1 MVRRVSAIGGDDKI
15 LQPMTNLITTYRTL
29 NSASATMFPPF
40 PESTLHKLVAM
51 TSTLPNLDVK
61 SVLRRYFPVH
71 LHTDAS
77 LSERSESVAKKF
89 LQENE
94 KNISEFSLES
104 SPKQNSISVNFENGV
119 KSSVPVRSL
128 RVFEREAREFQS
140 FHTIIS
146 LTSTY
151 IIRTSL
157 EQQRS
162 NVHSNITNTRT
173 QVHFP
178 HALSDVVRAVPTK
191 SFSEALHAIT
201 LDHCFG
207 RHVLVYVL
215 CERGVREFKLLF
227 VSVVTRISLVI
238 SHS

>member
-104 SPKQNSISVNFENGV
+104 SPKENSISVNFENGV

-128 RVFEREAREFQS
+128 RARS
-140 FHTIIS
+140 ARISIIS
-146 LTSTY
+146 HNY
-151 IIRTSL
+151 ITHIHLYHKNITRTAALQCTLKYYEYSNTGTFSSCSLRRCESSSHKEFLRSASCDNVGSLFRTS
-157 EQQRS
+157 RAC
-162 NVHSNITNTRT
+162 VR
-173 QVHFP
+173 
-178 HALSDVVRAVPTK
+178 VVRAW
-191 SFSEALHAIT
+191 SS
-201 LDHCFG
+201 
-207 RHVLVYVL
+207 
-215 CERGVREFKLLF
+215 
-227 VSVVTRISLVI
+227 RI
-238 SHS
+238 

>member
-104 SPKQNSISVNFENGV
+104 SPKENSISVNFENGV

-128 RVFEREAREFQS
+128 RARS
-140 FHTIIS
+140 ARISIIS
-146 LTSTY
+146 
-151 IIRTSL
+151 
-157 EQQRS
+157 
-162 NVHSNITNTRT
+162 
-173 QVHFP
+173 HF
-178 HALSDVVRAVPTK
+178 H
-191 SFSEALHAIT
+191 
-201 LDHCFG
+201 
-207 RHVLVYVL
+207 
-215 CERGVREFKLLF
+215 
-227 VSVVTRISLVI
+227 
-238 SHS
+238 

>member
-51 TSTLPNLDVK
+51 TSTLPNVDVK

-71 LHTDAS
+71 LSTDVS
-77 LSERSESVAKKF
+77 LSERSESVATKF

-104 SPKQNSISVNFENGV
+104 SSKENCITVNFENGV
-119 KSSVPVRSL
+119 KSSVP
-128 RVFEREAREFQS
+128 
-140 FHTIIS
+140 
-146 LTSTY
+146 
-151 IIRTSL
+151 
-157 EQQRS
+157 
-162 NVHSNITNTRT
+162 
-173 QVHFP
+173 VHFP

-191 SFSEALHAIT
+191 SFSEALNAIT

-207 RHVLVYVL
+207 RHVLVYVVF
-215 CERGVREFKLLF
+215 EREAREFQYYP
-227 VSVVTRISLVI
+227 SLPTVLRCQKYSNNKQLTLCLKKI
-238 SHS
+238 SHSQYNHSNMDTKLALCARTQVRRARMW